1 MTDRKTFRLI
11 YEPPTQEQRDA
22 LRAKH
27 PDAIQLW
34 SLGNKYATYG
44 SDAAKTACA
53 VLNIDYNL
61 AMTMGGGIVEYHFDS
76 HALDSV
82 LPKLVRAGHRVCI
95 YETEPRKEYV
105 TE

>member
-11 YEPPTQEQRDA
+11 YEPPTQEKRDA

-34 SLGNKYATYG
+34 MLGKWCATYG
-44 SDAAKTACA
+44 SDAAKTACV
-53 VLNIDYNL
+53 VLDIDPTL
-61 AMTMGGGIVEYHFDS
+61 AMTMGGGITEYQFDS
-76 HALDSV
+76 HALDTV
-82 LPKLVRAGHRVCI
+82 LPKLVRAGYRVCI
-95 YETEPRKEYV
+95 YEVEPRKEYI